1 MQSCLAGSLAIA
13 NVKLWHL
20 QDWHVNEMQTFT
32 VKPNFILRYN
42 RRNYTTDELS
52 QAVSYWLNQI
62 NQTDCAMPIGVAY
75 AGLSFSA
82 VALILA
88 LYKSGRDFYHL
99 GVHSRTLNHDTQNN
113 LQLSHIFVVGN
124 TNDIGHFVNIP
135 QIYTRTDSWHHAY
148 ECATWAGRTDLT
160 IPFSQT
166 QYVYAYTSGTT
177 GNPQLTKM
185 SAYTES
191 LSIAVAQQTFFDE
204 TDYCVFLH
212 GMSHQG
218 VHTTAILPGIFT
230 AGIVSFADTDTW
242 NEEIERATHTQY
254 FYTMKDLYPL
264 PKQLRVITTGGDML
278 KPVFLEHIQSQ
289 CSYQHLFDI
298 YGLTECLPPLAV
310 RDIHLPE
317 DLSNDFVWINSNYS
331 YEIQGDG
338 RISITRPDGEVFV
351 TSDRGTKT
359 AHGLQFSGRNFSAI
373 RLRGSVVG
381 IADFKKELEL
391 ATKVVSYTIEATA
404 TGYILHALKNDF
416 TAIDQFLQTNY
427 VDIETNYVDNLNT
440 NGGIKNVV

>member
-1 MQSCLAGSLAIA
+1 
-13 NVKLWHL
+13 
-20 QDWHVNEMQTFT
+20 MQTFT
-32 VKPNFILRYN
+32 VNPNFILRYN

-52 QAVSYWLNQI
+52 QAVSYWLDQI
-62 NQTDCAMPIGVAY
+62 HRTEPNLPIGVAY

-99 GVHSRTLNHDTQNN
+99 GVHSRSLNHDTQNN

-124 TNDIGHFVNIP
+124 TNDISHFVNIP

-148 ECATWAGRTDLT
+148 ECASWIGRTDLT
-160 IPFSQT
+160 IPFSPD

-177 GNPQLTKM
+177 GAPQLTKM
-185 SAYTES
+185 SAYNES
-191 LSIAVAQQTFFDE
+191 ISISIAQQTFFNE
-204 TDYCVFLH
+204 NDYCVFLH

-230 AGIVSFADTDTW
+230 ASVVSFADTDTW
-242 NEEIERATHTQY
+242 NEEIEHATHTQY

-289 CSYQHLFDI
+289 CSYEHLFDI

-310 RDIHLPE
+310 RDIHAIS
-317 DLSNDFVWINSNYS
+317 DLTKDFVWINQEYMYN
-331 YEIQGDG
+331 IQADG
-338 RISITRPDGEVFV
+338 RISITRPDGQVFV

-359 AHGLQFSGRNFSAI
+359 EVGLQFAGRNFSAI
-373 RLRGSVVG
+373 RLRGSVVS
-381 IADFKKELEL
+381 IVDFKQEFEL
-391 ATKVVSYTIEATA
+391 ATKVVRYAIEAIP
-404 TGYILHALKNDF
+404 TGYVLHALKTDF
-416 TAIDQFLQTNY
+416 VAVDRFLQTNY
-427 VDIETNYVDNLNT
+427 VDIETNYVDTLNT